1 MRKMTK
7 NSKYYCEKCNYS
19 TEKKQYWYYHKKSKK
34 HLRKISENSTDE
46 MYPVTDEMY
55 PVTEQMYPVTEQMYP
70 VTEQMYPV
78 TEQMYPDTR
87 GIKPNINGLYQCD
100 ECNKTFT
107 TRQNFYR
114 HRKHRCGMNFECEYC
129 NKTYIREKMFDK
141 HILQCKRRRNTNTGN
156 TIINNNTTNNITN
169 NNTINDN
176 RQINYHIHI
185 YGQEDITKMITDDV
199 YEKLMLKNPEKAL
212 GILMKHFYI
221 DTPEHRNVLYTN
233 PKHKHCKIYDG
244 EKWILEDLTKVT
256 KERMEFICKNMMN
269 AMNKREL
276 LMIETG
282 ITGPIYDDKEIKA
295 EEVTYDMLRTDELKT
310 DDFSVFKKSKTYTE
324 ELEYVNEQKRLKKE
338 LNETKR
344 QHSIDLINIS
354 DDIKKNI
361 ECS

>member
-1 MRKMTK
+1 MTK

-34 HLRKISENSTDE
+34 HLRKISEKSTEKKD
-46 MYPVTDEMY
+46 PVTEKKDPVTEKKDPVTEKKDPVTEKKDPVTEKKD
-55 PVTEQMYPVTEQMYP
+55 PVTEQQLIIIE
-70 VTEQMYPV
+70 E
-78 TEQMYPDTR
+78 
-87 GIKPNINGLYQCD
+87 NQCD
-100 ECNKTFT
+100 VCLRKFKNKTH
-107 TRQNFYR
+107 FYR
-114 HRKHRCGMNFECEYC
+114 HQKHRCDIIFDCNYC
-129 NKTYIREKMFDK
+129 GKLYKREKMFDK
-141 HILQCKRRRNTNTGN
+141 HIIKCSKKHNLNNTT
-156 TIINNNTTNNITN
+156 TINNNNNNTTINNITN
-169 NNTINDN
+169 NDN